1 MEASMDEGRGTER
14 KIREVTREAFLHDA
28 SDAMRYADEDGEVL
42 ITKADGSPHAMIV
55 VPREPIDFDLG

>member
-1 MEASMDEGRGTER
+1 MDEQRSGER
-14 KIREVTREAFLHDA
+14 RIREVTREAFMRDA

-42 ITKADGSPHAMIV
+42 ITRADGRPYAMIV